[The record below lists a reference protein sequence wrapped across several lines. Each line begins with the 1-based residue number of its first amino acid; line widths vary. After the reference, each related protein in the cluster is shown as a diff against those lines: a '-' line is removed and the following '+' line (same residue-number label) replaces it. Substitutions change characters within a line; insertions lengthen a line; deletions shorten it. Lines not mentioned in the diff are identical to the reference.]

1 MIQKSK
7 IYRCNKK
14 DTNLKSNRKPKNREN
29 LSKIVPL
36 VAVFNISSVAGLY
49 YSRGVRE
56 EPLLNLGPS
65 RIPTRKMAD
74 LRVIALL
81 VEE

>member
-7 IYRCNKK
+7 ICRSNKK
-14 DTNLKSNRKPKNREN
+14 DTNLKSNKTPTNREN
-29 LSKIVPL
+29 LSKIAPL

-56 EPLLNLGPS
+56 EPLLNLGTF

-74 LRVIALL
+74 LRLIAML